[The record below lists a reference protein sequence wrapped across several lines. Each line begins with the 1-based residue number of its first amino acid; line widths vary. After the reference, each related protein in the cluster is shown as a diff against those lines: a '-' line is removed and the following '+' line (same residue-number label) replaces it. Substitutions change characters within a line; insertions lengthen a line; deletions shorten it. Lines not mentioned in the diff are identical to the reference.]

1 MGDFGVKVD
10 DVMECLY
17 DNDTKSVNDINT
29 NVRNIIV
36 DNSRVLRNYFS
47 PWIDKIDIKKPQK
60 ILGIVNLLSF
70 YQLN

>member
-1 MGDFGVKVD
+1 MDDFGVKVD

-17 DNDTKSVNDINT
+17 DNDNKLVNDINT

-70 YQLN
+70 YRLN